1 MIYIDEQQIRIQLFQ
16 KILRVSDQCI
26 MVAMKNKKIII
37 DGYKLCITYLEKT
50 EIIIVGRFKSIQ
62 FLEKE
67 ENLC

>member
-1 MIYIDEQQIRIQLFQ
+1 MIYIDENQIRIQLFQ

>member
-1 MIYIDEQQIRIQLFQ
+1 MIYIDEKQIRIQLFQ

-67 ENLC
+67 EKLC

>member
-1 MIYIDEQQIRIQLFQ
+1 MSYIDEKQIRIQLFQ

>member
-1 MIYIDEQQIRIQLFQ
+1 MIYIDENQIRIQLFQ

-26 MVAMKNKKIII
+26 IVAMKNKKIII

>member
-1 MIYIDEQQIRIQLFQ
+1 MKKQIRIQLFQ

-50 EIIIVGRFKSIQ
+50 EIIIVGDLNPFN
-62 FLEKE
+62 F
-67 ENLC
+67 

>member
-1 MIYIDEQQIRIQLFQ
+1 MIYIDENQIRIQLFQ

-50 EIIIVGRFKSIQ
+50 EIIIVG
-62 FLEKE
+62 
-67 ENLC
+67 

>member
-1 MIYIDEQQIRIQLFQ
+1 MIYIDEKQIRIQLFQ

-62 FLEKE
+62 
-67 ENLC
+67 

>member
-1 MIYIDEQQIRIQLFQ
+1 MIYIDEKQIRIQLFQ

-67 ENLC
+67 GNLC

>member
-1 MIYIDEQQIRIQLFQ
+1 
-16 KILRVSDQCI
+16 
-26 MVAMKNKKIII
+26 MKNKKIII

>member
-1 MIYIDEQQIRIQLFQ
+1 MIYIDEKQIRIQLFQ

-62 FLEKE
+62 FLEIE

>member
-1 MIYIDEQQIRIQLFQ
+1 MIYIDEKQIRIQLFQ

-50 EIIIVGRFKSIQ
+50 EIIIVRRFKSIQ